1 MRNVSQLESSKG
13 ARDLFSQAHGSLRQP
28 KVREGACV
36 LEARG
41 GTQRIPYIGDGWAN
55 LQARGKK
62 ESQTQNL
69 PQARESLMV
78 GTVVG
83 RLGRMKPP
91 FFPLFSILEIKM
103 SASFLDDPSKF
114 SDCWPSPA
122 R

>member
-69 PQARESLMV
+69 PQARESVFDGGHGSGETWQNETPFL
-78 GTVVG
+78 
-83 RLGRMKPP
+83 PP
-91 FFPLFSILEIKM
+91 FFHPGNQDVCLV
-103 SASFLDDPSKF
+103 PG
-114 SDCWPSPA
+114 
-122 R
+122 